1 MEAETSIVKKE
12 FKILNEEGLHL
23 RPAGMFV
30 KLASTFSSEIW
41 VEKDGETANV
51 KSIMGLALLAAERD
65 ANIQIT
71 AEGEDAAE
79 AIDAL
84 GALIERRFTQSS

>member
-30 KLASTFSSEIW
+30 KLASTFTSEIW
-41 VEKDGETANV
+41 VEKDGETANG

-65 ANIQIT
+65 ATILIT
-71 AEGEDAAE
+71 AEGEDASE
-79 AIDAL
+79 AIGAL
-84 GALIERRFTQSS
+84 GALIERRFTQS

>member
-1 MEAETSIVKKE
+1 MEAESNISKKE
-12 FKILNEEGLHL
+12 FTIQNEEGLHL

-41 VEKDGETANV
+41 VEKDGETANG

-65 ANIQIT
+65 ALISIT
-71 AEGEDAAE
+71 AEGEDATE
-79 AIDAL
+79 ALEAL
-84 GALIERRFTQSS
+84 GALVERRFQHA

>member
-1 MEAETSIVKKE
+1 MEAESNISKKE
-12 FKILNEEGLHL
+12 FTIQNEEGLHL

-41 VEKDGETANV
+41 VEKDGETANG

-65 ANIQIT
+65 ALISIT

-79 AIDAL
+79 ALEAL
-84 GALIERRFTQSS
+84 GALVERRFQPA

>member
-30 KLASTFSSEIW
+30 KLASTFTSEIW
-41 VEKDGETANV
+41 VEKDGETANG

-65 ANIQIT
+65 ATILIT
-71 AEGEDAAE
+71 AEGEDASE
-79 AIDAL
+79 AIEAL
-84 GALIERRFTQSS
+84 GALIERRFTQG

>member
-1 MEAETSIVKKE
+1 MEAESNIAKKE
-12 FKILNEEGLHL
+12 FNILNKEGLHL

-30 KLASTFSSEIW
+30 KLASTFKSDIW
-41 VEKDGETANV
+41 VEKDGETANG

-65 ANIQIT
+65 SLISIT

-79 AIDAL
+79 ALEAL
-84 GALIERRFTQSS
+84 GALVERSFQPA

>member
-41 VEKDGETANV
+41 VEKDGETANG

-65 ANIQIT
+65 AKILIT

-84 GALIERRFTQSS
+84 GALIERRFTLS

>member
-1 MEAETSIVKKE
+1 MEAESNIAKKE

-30 KLASTFSSEIW
+30 KLANNFSSEIW
-41 VEKDGETANV
+41 VEKDGETANG

-65 ANIQIT
+65 STILIT
-71 AEGEDAAE
+71 AEGEDAGE
-79 AIDAL
+79 ALEAL
-84 GALIERRFTQSS
+84 GSLVERRFQPG